1 MRRVQYSNL
10 DVLKCKLKVVLV
22 IFTLNRFADG
32 PGWVA
37 FKHSPSPSRCA
48 DRNRSSSIDHLT
60 RHSGLCHTEA
70 PFQWSSDWINC
81 YAGSVYCW
89 CRRWV

>member
-32 PGWVA
+32 PG
-37 FKHSPSPSRCA
+37 
-48 DRNRSSSIDHLT
+48 
-60 RHSGLCHTEA
+60 
-70 PFQWSSDWINC
+70 
-81 YAGSVYCW
+81 
-89 CRRWV
+89 